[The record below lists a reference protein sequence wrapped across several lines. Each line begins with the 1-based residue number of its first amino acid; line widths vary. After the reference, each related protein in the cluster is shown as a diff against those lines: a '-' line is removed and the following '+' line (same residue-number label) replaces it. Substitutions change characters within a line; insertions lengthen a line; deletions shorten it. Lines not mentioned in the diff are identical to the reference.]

1 MNDLYSALGVS
12 KTASADE
19 IKKAYR
25 KLALQYH
32 PDKNPGDKACE
43 DKFKEISAAY
53 AVLGDEEK
61 KRQYDMYGSADAY
74 AQSQRSTYNQGYGQ
88 NPFGDDFWEWYSQST
103 RANMNS
109 SNGYRR
115 TYTYQRKTEPLTRT
129 EHLFA
134 LVRYGL
140 TLLAGLTFFKF
151 SILLFPIGPI
161 LCIAAIVNGAS
172 GVLRSLSG
180 LIGGTKS

>member
-32 PDKNPGDKACE
+32 PDKNPGDKVSE
-43 DKFKEISAAY
+43 EKFKEISAAY

-74 AQSQRSTYNQGYGQ
+74 AQSQRQSYSQGYGQ
-88 NPFGDDFWEWYSQST
+88 NPFAGDDFWEWYSQAT
-103 RANMNS
+103 QQNG
-109 SNGYRR
+109 GYRR
-115 TYTYQRKTEPLTRT
+115 TYTYQQRNTEPLSKTDYF
-129 EHLFA
+129 FA
-134 LVRYGL
+134 LIRYGI
-140 TLLAGLTFFKF
+140 TLLAGLVFFRF
-151 SILLFPIGPI
+151 SIILFPIGPI

-172 GVLRSLSG
+172 GVLRSLGG
-180 LIGGTKS
+180 LIGGSKP

>member
-12 KTASADE
+12 KTATADE

-25 KLALQYH
+25 KLALQHH
-32 PDKNPGDKACE
+32 PDKNPGDKVSE

-74 AQSQRSTYNQGYGQ
+74 AQSQRSSYNQGYGQ
-88 NPFGDDFWEWYSQST
+88 SPFGDDFWQWYSQATQSD
-103 RANMNS
+103 MNN

-115 TYTYQRKTEPLTRT
+115 TYTYQRRTEPLTRT
-129 EHLFA
+129 DYFFA
-134 LVRYGL
+134 LIRYGI
-140 TLLAGLTFFKF
+140 TLLAGLFFFRF
-151 SILLFPIGPI
+151 SLLLFPIGPI
-161 LCIAAIVNGAS
+161 LCIAAVVNGAS
-172 GVLRSLSG
+172 GVLKSIGG
-180 LIGGTKS
+180 LIGGTKQ